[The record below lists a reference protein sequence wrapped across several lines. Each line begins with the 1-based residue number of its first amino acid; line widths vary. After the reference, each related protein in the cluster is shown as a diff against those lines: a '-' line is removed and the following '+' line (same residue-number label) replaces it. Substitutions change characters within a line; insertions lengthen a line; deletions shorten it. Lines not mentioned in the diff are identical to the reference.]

1 LRANKKISDFKT
13 ILKLF
18 IPPVILKLFSF
29 KKNNIPKKS
38 YNFHETNLS
47 WDNAHK
53 ETLNGYSAENILT
66 KCRDSL
72 LKVKNG
78 KCPYERDSVLFTEKE
93 LFYPLLAS
101 LLYTSIKNGNRLN
114 IIDFGGS
121 LGSTYFQNRD
131 ILKQVGIN
139 INWNIIEQESFVK
152 CGKEYFA
159 DNELH
164 FFNNINELTDKEKMS
179 VCLFGSVL
187 PYLKEPYSMLETIK
201 RSNIKY
207 VIIDRTFFLE
217 DEFEDVLS
225 IQKVPPEIYDA
236 SYPAWFLSL
245 SKFLSF
251 VNNSYNINFK
261 WNNSDIISLAGYKTS
276 IRGFFLEKKV

>member
-1 LRANKKISDFKT
+1 LDIIKT
-13 ILKLF
+13 IIKLF
-18 IPPVILKLFSF
+18 IPPIVLKGLNLFRKKRTE
-29 KKNNIPKKS
+29 KKNIQ
-38 YNFHETNLS
+38 FQETSLS
-47 WDNAHK
+47 WDDAQK
-53 ETLNGYSAENILT
+53 ETATGYSAEHILI

-78 KCPYERDSVLFTEKE
+78 EYPYERDSVLFTEKE
-93 LFYPLLAS
+93 IFYPLLSS
-101 LLYTSIKNGNRLN
+101 LLYISMKNGTSLN

-131 ILKQVGIN
+131 ILKQVGIK
-139 INWNIIEQESFVK
+139 IKWNIIEQDNFVK

-164 FFNNINELTDKEKMS
+164 FFKNIDELTDKEEIS

-187 PYLKEPYSMLETIK
+187 PYLKEPYAVFETIR

-207 VIIDRTFFLE
+207 IIIDRTLFLDNE
-217 DEFEDVLS
+217 LKDILTV
-225 IQKVPPEIYDA
+225 QKVPPEIYDA

-245 SKFLSF
+245 GKFLSF
-251 VNNSYNINFK
+251 VDNTYNIIFK
-261 WNNSDIISLAGYKTS
+261 WDNLDVFNLNDYKTS
-276 IRGFFLEKKV
+276 NKGFFLEKKA

>member
-1 LRANKKISDFKT
+1 LDNIKST
-13 ILKLF
+13 IKLL
-18 IPPVILKLFSF
+18 IPPVFLKLLNCFR
-29 KKNNIPKKS
+29 NKS
-38 YNFHETNLS
+38 IYFQKTFFS
-47 WDNAHK
+47 WDDAFEK
-53 ETLNGYSAENILT
+53 TSKGYSAEHILI

-78 KCPYERDSVLFTEKE
+78 EYPYERDSVLFTEKE
-93 LFYPLLAS
+93 IFYPLLSS
-101 LLYTSIKNGNRLN
+101 LLYVSLKNNNYLN

-121 LGSTYFQNRD
+121 LGSTYFQNKD
-131 ILKQVGIN
+131 ILKQVGIK
-139 INWNIIEQESFVK
+139 INWNIIEQQSFVK

-164 FFNNINELTDKEKMS
+164 FYNNIDELTNKEAIS

-187 PYLKEPYSMLETIK
+187 PYLKEPYTVFETIK

-207 VIIDRTFFLE
+207 IIIDRTYFLE
-217 DEFEDVLS
+217 NEIEDILS

-245 SKFLSF
+245 SKFFSF
-251 VNNSYNINFK
+251 IKNFYNINFK
-261 WNNSDIISLAGYKTS
+261 WDNSDAISLSGYKTS
-276 IRGFFLEKKV
+276 IRGFFLEKRCNAAVS

>member
-1 LRANKKISDFKT
+1 MNIDKIKSFLKLFVPPI
-13 ILKLF
+13 ILKL
-18 IPPVILKLFSF
+18 LSCF
-29 KKNNIPKKS
+29 KSKNIQFQK
-38 YNFHETNLS
+38 TNLS
-47 WDNAHK
+47 WDDAFK
-53 ETLNGYSAENILT
+53 KTSKGYSSENILI

-78 KCPYERDSVLFTEKE
+78 ECPYERDSVLFTEKE
-93 LFYPLLAS
+93 IFYQLLTS
-101 LLYTSIKNGNRLN
+101 LLYVSMKNANRLN

-121 LGSTYFQNRD
+121 LGSTYFQNKD
-131 ILKQVGIN
+131 VLKQVGIK

-164 FFNNINELTDKEKMS
+164 FFNNIDELTDKEEVS

-187 PYLKEPYSMLETIK
+187 PYLKDPYNILETIK
-201 RSNIKY
+201 RCNIKY
-207 VIIDRTFFLE
+207 VIIDRTYFLE
-217 DEFEDVLS
+217 NEFEDVLS

-236 SYPAWFLSL
+236 SYPAWFLSF

-251 VNNSYNINFK
+251 VNNFYNINFK
-261 WNNSDIISLAGYKTS
+261 WNNSDAISLSGYKTS
-276 IRGFFLEKKV
+276 IRGFFLERKV

>member
-1 LRANKKISDFKT
+1 LKRLKSI
-13 ILKLF
+13 IKLF
-18 IPPVILKLFSF
+18 IPPIVLKGLNLFR
-29 KKNNIPKKS
+29 KKRTEKKDIQ
-38 YNFHETNLS
+38 FQKTNLS
-47 WDNAHK
+47 WDDAFK
-53 ETLNGYSAENILT
+53 KTSKGYSAENILN

-78 KCPYERDSVLFTEKE
+78 EYPYERDSVLFTEKE
-93 LFYPLLAS
+93 IFYPLLSS
-101 LLYTSIKNGNRLN
+101 LLYISMKNGNRLN
-114 IIDFGGS
+114 IVDFGGS
-121 LGSTYFQNRD
+121 LGSTYFQNRN
-131 ILKQVGIN
+131 IFKQVGIE
-139 INWNIIEQESFVK
+139 IYWNIIEQDNFVK

-164 FFNNINELTDKEKMS
+164 FFNNIDELTNKEEIS

-187 PYLKEPYSMLETIK
+187 PYLKEPYNILYTI
-201 RSNIKY
+201 RRHNIKHI
-207 VIIDRTFFLE
+207 IIDRTYFLE
-217 DEFEDVLS
+217 NESEDVLS

-251 VNNSYNINFK
+251 VNNFYNINFK

-276 IRGFFLEKKV
+276 IRGFFLERKM

>member
-1 LRANKKISDFKT
+1 LGTLDNIKT
-13 ILKLF
+13 IIKIF
-18 IPPVILKLFSF
+18 IPPVILKFLNLFR
-29 KKNNIPKKS
+29 KKRIEKKDIL
-38 YNFHETNLS
+38 FQETNLS
-47 WDNAHK
+47 WDDALK
-53 ETLNGYSAENILT
+53 KISEGYSAENILI

-78 KCPYERDSVLFTEKE
+78 EYPYERDSVLFTEKE
-93 LFYPLLAS
+93 IFYPLLSS
-101 LLYTSIKNGNRLN
+101 LLYISIESNNRLN

-131 ILKQVGIN
+131 ILKQVGIK

-164 FFNNINELTDKEKMS
+164 FFNNIDELTNKKEIS
-179 VCLFGSVL
+179 ACLFGSVL
-187 PYLKEPYSMLETIK
+187 PYLKEPYTVFETIR

-207 VIIDRTFFLE
+207 VIIDRTLFL
-217 DEFEDVLS
+217 DNEFEDILT
-225 IQKVPPEIYDA
+225 IQKVPSEIYDA

-245 SKFLSF
+245 NKFLNF
-251 VNNSYNINFK
+251 IDNTYTILFK
-261 WNNSDIISLAGYKTS
+261 WDNSDVISLAGYKTS

>member
-1 LRANKKISDFKT
+1 LDILDIIKT
-13 ILKLF
+13 IIKLF
-18 IPPVILKLFSF
+18 IPPIVLKGLNLFRGKRTE
-29 KKNNIPKKS
+29 KKDIQFQK
-38 YNFHETNLS
+38 TNLS
-47 WDNAHK
+47 WDDAFK
-53 ETLNGYSAENILT
+53 KTSQGYSAENILT

-78 KCPYERDSVLFTEKE
+78 EYPYERDSVLFTEKE
-93 LFYPLLAS
+93 IFYPLLAS
-101 LLYTSIKNGNRLN
+101 LLYVSSKNNNRLN

-131 ILKQVGIN
+131 IFKQVGIE
-139 INWNIIEQESFVK
+139 INWNIIEQDNFVK

-164 FFNNINELTDKEKMS
+164 FFNNIDELTNKEEIS

-187 PYLKEPYSMLETIK
+187 PYLKEPYNILETI
-201 RSNIKY
+201 RRHNIKHI
-207 VIIDRTFFLE
+207 IIDRTLFLDNELE
-217 DEFEDVLS
+217 DILT
-225 IQKVPPEIYDA
+225 IQKVPPEIYDV

-251 VNNSYNINFK
+251 VDNFYNIIFK
-261 WNNSDIISLAGYKTS
+261 WDNLDVFNLNDYKTS
-276 IRGFFLEKKV
+276 NKGFFLEKKV

>member
-1 LRANKKISDFKT
+1 MNKEKIKT

-18 IPPVILKLFSF
+18 LPPIVLKLFTFSRRE
-29 KKNNIPKKS
+29 NNHFQK
-38 YNFHETNLS
+38 TNLS
-47 WDNAHK
+47 WDDAYKNTSK
-53 ETLNGYSAENILT
+53 GYSAENILI

-78 KCPYERDSVLFTEKE
+78 EYPYERDSVLFTEKE
-93 LFYPLLAS
+93 LFYPLLSS
-101 LLYTSIKNGNRLN
+101 LLYISMENDKHLN

-152 CGKEYFA
+152 CGKEYFE

-164 FFNNINELTDKEKMS
+164 FFNNIDELTNKGEIS
-179 VCLFGSVL
+179 ACLFSSVL
-187 PYLKEPYSMLETIK
+187 PYLKEPFKILDTIK
-201 RSNIKY
+201 HSKIKY
-207 VIIDRTFFLE
+207 VVIDRTYFLE
-217 DEFEDVLS
+217 NENEDILT
-225 IQKVPPEIYDA
+225 IQNVPPEIYDA

-245 SKFLSF
+245 DKFISF
-251 VNNSYNINFK
+251 INKYYDIVLK
-261 WNNSDIISLAGYKTS
+261 WQALDQHQLKNYKT
-276 IRGFFLEKKV
+276 IGLGFLLKIK